1 MPVNPVVVD
10 NGRSLAGVVAE
21 LKDEFKDFV
30 STRVA
35 MFRSEMAEKIHTVK
49 MSAPMMIIGGVMLAT
64 AWLLITGCIVAAVYV
79 AFEGSPWAGFW
90 ALGIVGVVYA
100 LFGGVAVLFA
110 YKEITD
116 RGLAPKRTLRVLKD
130 DQLWMANEAKVQ
142 L

>member
-30 STRVA
+30 GTRVA
-35 MFRSEMAEKIHTVK
+35 MFRSEMADKINTIK
-49 MSAPMMIIGGVMLAT
+49 MSAPMLVIGGLLLAT
-64 AWLLITGCIVAAVYV
+64 SFLLITGCIVAAVYV
-79 AFEGSPWAGFW
+79 AFEGSPWAAFW
-90 ALGIVGVVYA
+90 ALAIVGVVYA

-116 RGLAPKRTLRVLKD
+116 RD
-130 DQLWMANEAKVQ
+130 SAK
-142 L
+142 